1 MGISSQHQLSVGSVV
16 GDLNDEP
23 STNEAAALPRT
34 NLAALLD
41 QFTQSVTQPHAH
53 TVGEFAA
60 TVGALHGELAM
71 LARHF
76 GADSAEPETIDF
88 DDIFP
93 HDAALSKDFEGVAAE
108 EELEHVCREL
118 SR

>member
-1 MGISSQHQLSVGSVV
+1 MGIASQQTLSASPFAGEDT
-16 GDLNDEP
+16 GIAE
-23 STNEAAALPRT
+23 ALPVT

-41 QFTQSVTQPHAH
+41 QFTRSVMQPHIH
-53 TVGEFAA
+53 TVGSFA
-60 TVGALHGELAM
+60 TTIGALHGELAM

-76 GADSAEPETIDF
+76 GAGISESEAIDF

-93 HDAALSKDFEGVAAE
+93 DEALQGPKTSGVAADD
-108 EELEHVCREL
+108 ELEHVCREL